1 MTEYITVKDGIVTGH
16 FASRSDTVPDDG
28 IVVEKFLAPIGFY
41 YDEDYEE
48 KDGYIVLKPYI
59 ELFKNGHMVIPDGYK
74 VNDEGTDIVP
84 YSDRDNLEHGLITV
98 EEYNALQKQHR
109 QEYYANNLDQL
120 TMRKTRKMA
129 IGEWTEKDDAE
140 YHALCDKIA
149 LEIEELYPYE
159 S

>member
-1 MTEYITVKDGIVTGH
+1 MTEYITVEEGIVTGH
-16 FASRSDTVPDDG
+16 YASRSDTVPENG
-28 IVVEKFLAPIGFY
+28 IVVENFLAPIGFHY
-41 YDEDYEE
+41 EEDYEE
-48 KDGYIVLKPYI
+48 KNGYIVLKPYL
-59 ELFKNGHMVIPDGYK
+59 ELFKTGHMPLPEGYK
-74 VNDEGTDIVP
+74 VNEEGTEVVP
-84 YSDRDNLEHGLITV
+84 YSDRDNLERGFITV

-109 QEYYANNLDQL
+109 QDYYVKNIDQL
-120 TMRKTRKMA
+120 TMRKIRKQA